1 MDHQERNHPLDH
13 QDTKEPAVPHPAA
26 QKGPHIAQP
35 RARLASTSLLQK
47 KPKPN
52 PKLSLPARSTP
63 PPLRDEWCP
72 PPTARGQAFGE
83 VVLFVLFG
91 WCPWAE
97 GTLVGGGLEVGGG
110 LMA

>member
-1 MDHQERNHPLDH
+1 MNLLVPQDKGDLMDHQERNHPLDH

-63 PPLRDEWCP
+63 PPPQRRVV
-72 PPTARGQAFGE
+72 PPTHSKGPSVWGGRALRA
-83 VVLFVLFG
+83 L
-91 WCPWAE
+91 W
-97 GTLVGGGLEVGGG
+97 LVPMG
-110 LMA
+110 